1 MLEAGEDF
9 KEMTAIKSGIR
20 VGLPII
26 FQNSHKSQTTVCSYW
41 LKTSDEKLQILSW
54 NK

>member
-20 VGLPII
+20 VGSEKLHCSI
-26 FQNSHKSQTTVCSYW
+26 QSQTTVCSYW
-41 LKTSDEKLQILSW
+41 LKTPDKKTVNIIMQ
-54 NK
+54 